1 MQVQATFAGGLAE
14 HLQAAGGANASI
26 AAQLR
31 ESLGTAAQLVTDL
44 KTDLQEGQTSLIQ
57 LASQRSECPYQLACL
72 CPLHPPFLLDPCLV
86 TCACIE
92 PTWGFRW

>member
-26 AAQLR
+26 SAQLR

-44 KTDLQEGQTSLIQ
+44 KTDLQDRQNSLIQ
-57 LASQRSECPYQLACL
+57 LASQRSECRHHLA
-72 CPLHPPFLLDPCLV
+72 PAVQHFNPFRLTHIC
-86 TCACIE
+86 
-92 PTWGFRW
+92 